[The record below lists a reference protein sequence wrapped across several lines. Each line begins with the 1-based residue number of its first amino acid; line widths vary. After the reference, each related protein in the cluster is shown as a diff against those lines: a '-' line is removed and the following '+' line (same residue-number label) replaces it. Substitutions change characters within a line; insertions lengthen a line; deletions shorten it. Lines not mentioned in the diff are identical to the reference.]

1 MIRNKIYLLLTLL
14 LTACMPKEKVYQS
27 PEDYPSAM
35 QENLWIICTPEAT
48 EFKIWSPAAS
58 EVQVILY
65 PSGNNSDQIASF
77 PLKEISN
84 GVWSKLIK
92 QDLLGKYYTFKVKLG
107 EEWLEETPGIYAK
120 AVGVNGNRAMLLD
133 LSTQNPAGWANDS
146 FVKLDAPN
154 AAVLYEMHVRDFTM
168 QVEAASPYPGK
179 FKGIAAAGTR
189 SKEGLATGIDHLKE
203 LGVTHVHLL
212 PVFDFRTIDESNSD
226 TSQYNWGYDPQNYNV
241 PEGSYST
248 DPFHA
253 EVRIKE
259 FKEMVQALH
268 QAGIGVI
275 MDVVYNHTGKTE
287 GSNFNLECPEY
298 YYRQDTAGNW
308 SNASGCG
315 NETASE
321 RPMMR
326 KFMLESVRF
335 WQDEYHID
343 GFRFDLMGIH
353 DIETMN
359 LIADELKEVNP
370 SALIYGEG
378 WTAGATPL
386 PEEKQAL
393 KRHAQFMRNVSVF
406 NDDLRD
412 GIKGSVFEDTSRG
425 FVTGAGGLEES
436 IKFGVIGAILHD
448 DMQYK
453 QVNYSDTTWAIEP
466 WQSINYVSCHDNL
479 TLYDKLRISR
489 PDASEDELQSMQML
503 ALGIVLT
510 SQGIPFLHAG
520 SEMLRTKGGNHN
532 SYNLPDEINQLDWS
546 RKSDYFVVYD
556 YVKKL
561 IQLRKDHP
569 AFRLPSSGLV
579 RKHLSFLPAQA
590 GMVAFTLSEVENEPW
605 KDILIIY
612 NANPARKLVEIPGDW
627 QVVVSEGKVNY
638 DGLSLI
644 SNKIEVPPLSLLIA
658 FKKM

>member
-1 MIRNKIYLLLTLL
+1 MVQIKIYILLTLL
-14 LTACMPKEKVYQS
+14 LTACMPKEKAYHS
-27 PEDYPSAM
+27 PEDYPSAL
-35 QENLWIICTPEAT
+35 QENLWISATSSQT
-48 EFKIWSPAAS
+48 EFKIWSPAA
-58 EVQVILY
+58 EEIKVILY
-65 PSGNNSDQIASF
+65 PTGNDTEPIAEFDLREGSDGIWAVVV
-77 PLKEISN
+77 KE
-84 GVWSKLIK
+84 
-92 QDLLGKYYTFKVKLG
+92 DLRGKYYTFQVKINKV
-107 EEWLEETPGIYAK
+107 WLSETPGIYAK

-133 LSTQNPAGWANDS
+133 FSTQNPAGWEQDS
-146 FVKLDAPN
+146 FVKLDSPN
-154 AAVLYEMHVRDFTM
+154 SAVIYEMHIRDFTV
-168 QVEAASPYPGK
+168 QPDASTPFPGK
-179 FKGIAAAGTR
+179 YKALTAGGTV
-189 SKEGLATGIDHLKE
+189 SGEGLPTGLDHLKE

-212 PVFDFRTIDESNSD
+212 PVFDFRTIDESSPD
-226 TSQYNWGYDPQNYNV
+226 TAQYNWGYDPQNYNV

-259 FKEMVQALH
+259 FKEMVMALH
-268 QAGIGVI
+268 RAGIGVI

-287 GSNFNLECPEY
+287 GSNFNLECPDY
-298 YYRQDTAGNW
+298 YYRKDKSGNW

-370 SALIYGEG
+370 ASLVYGEG
-378 WTAGATPL
+378 WTAGATTL

-412 GIKGSVFEDTSRG
+412 GIKGSVFEDTSCG
-425 FVTGAGGLEES
+425 FVNGAAGLEES

-448 DMQYK
+448 DMHYK

-466 WQSINYVSCHDNL
+466 WQSVNYVSCHDNL
-479 TLYDKLRISR
+479 TLYDKLNISR

-520 SEMLRTKGGNHN
+520 SEMLRTKKGNHN
-532 SYNLPDEINQLDWS
+532 SYNLPDAINQIDWS
-546 RKSDYFVVYD
+546 RKSEYYVVFE
-556 YVKKL
+556 YVRKL

-569 AFRLPSSGLV
+569 AFRLPTSGLV
-579 RKHLSFLPAQA
+579 RKHLTFLPSQQ
-590 GMVAFTLSEVENEPW
+590 GMVAFTLTGVENDSW
-605 KDILIIY
+605 KEIVVVYNSLNVRRLIELSGEWEVI
-612 NANPARKLVEIPGDW
+612 
-627 QVVVSEGKVNY
+627 VSEGKVNSS
-638 DGLSLI
+638 GLSSS
-644 SNKIEVPPLSLLIA
+644 SNKLDVPPLSLFIA
-658 FKKM
+658 FKK